1 MDKFIKFGENVFNT
15 RYIVAI
21 GKCKKETYVKLEYG
35 IEIYTTNDV
44 DRQWFNEEYE
54 RDSVFNQIS
63 RDLLN
68 E

>member
-35 IEIYTTNDV
+35 IEIYTTIDV
-44 DRQWFNEEYE
+44 DRIYFNTEEE
-54 RDSVFNQIS
+54 RNDAFDSLSNQI
-63 RDLLN
+63 LN
-68 E
+68 K